1 MVKNQQKKE
10 QGDVALLFIRTI
22 RGVCRKVLGEKSIPL
37 SYNHRIKKASF
48 FKIKQKFFYLF

>member
-1 MVKNQQKKE
+1 MKKEEKMHKKE

-37 SYNHRIKKASF
+37 
-48 FKIKQKFFYLF
+48 